1 MYVTASVAPPATRH
15 LSGPCLD
22 PNWEFDRGKSV
33 RVLLQVRGVAVYGVC
48 LWCVCSCSSGGSSVP
63 PVTR

>member
-1 MYVTASVAPPATRH
+1 MMYVTQSVAPPATRH

-33 RVLLQVRGVAVYGVC
+33 RVLLQVRVDMTASRLGGGGAAGTGVLVVSAA
-48 LWCVCSCSSGGSSVP
+48 
-63 PVTR
+63 